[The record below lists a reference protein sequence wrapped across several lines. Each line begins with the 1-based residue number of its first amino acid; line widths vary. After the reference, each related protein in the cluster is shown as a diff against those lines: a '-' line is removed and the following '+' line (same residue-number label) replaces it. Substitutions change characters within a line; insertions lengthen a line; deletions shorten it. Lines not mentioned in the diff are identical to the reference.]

1 MVTLK
6 GSMVQV
12 NVHSVHNEAAYWKD
26 PHLFRPERHLSV
38 RREQLFVRSTLCL
51 FQPVNDANLHELKET
66 KTKAP

>member
-26 PHLFRPERHLSV
+26 PHLFRPERHLC
-38 RREQLFVRSTLCL
+38 EEGTIIRSEH
-51 FQPVNDANLHELKET
+51 FMPFAAGK
-66 KTKAP
+66 